1 MTAAVAALVAY
12 LIAGV
17 APSYWVLGLA
27 SVILLLITYVIRK
40 LLARQ
45 APAAK
50 GYAGIWT
57 RNAPPAG
64 DIAQPGTRSWNSQQ
78 LVRIIRHGG
87 AFVSV
92 PTKDEVLAAFAVRIP
107 LEGMAAR
114 LTAVHHTSEEIHQM
128 RQILHQ
134 EEEAYRLK
142 RRDEAYKLSGEF
154 HEQIAKA
161 SRNEFL
167 RRFVPELL
175 AYVDPCL
182 ILFDPFKAQP
192 SRSPRAHAQ
201 ILQMIEAR
209 DAEGAE
215 RAMVEHI
222 VHTAKVGL
230 LQGQAGGHPFCRS
243 PHGN

>member
-1 MTAAVAALVAY
+1 MKSCIGRRANAIAKENRIAENLAEQKTYEMLRAAIIDGRLPPNYHMVESDLAEALKVSRQTVRMA
-12 LIAGV
+12 L
-17 APSYWVLGLA
+17 
-27 SVILLLITYVIRK
+27 R
-40 LLARQ
+40 LLARD
-45 APAAK
+45 
-50 GYAGIWT
+50 
-57 RNAPPAG
+57 R
-64 DIAQPGTRSWNSQQ
+64 
-78 LVRIIRHGG
+78 LVRIIPHRG

-114 LTAVHHTSEEIHQM
+114 LAAVHHTSEEIHQM
-128 RQILHQ
+128 QQILRR

-167 RRFVPELL
+167 HRFVRELL
-175 AYVDPCL
+175 AYVDSCL

-192 SRSPRAHAQ
+192 PHSPRAHAQ
-201 ILQMIEAR
+201 ILQMVEAR

-222 VHTAKVGL
+222 VHTQQRLDFSKVKP
-230 LQGQAGGHPFCRS
+230 AGNLRDVLAGS
-243 PHGN
+243 DN